1 MVEDGRYEQ
10 YPWGKI
16 AFNKLMNS
24 LRQDF
29 FVEKQLYYLGG
40 MTHVLNVWI
49 YECCSEVDKSIAC
62 RIDSV
67 NSTLPSTSFRQQT
80 KVDQKAKMTVGSLPL
95 DDFDDCTNPPPLE
108 LLTKSKAK
116 SDTSLAP
123 HFKKKTDA
131 EQKELVTGQEKIK
144 AHTSIK
150 EVNESPS
157 ETSNLNVDQTLHE
170 PYLMD
175 FGKQTPPEKINVFG
189 RTNHEKVLLNVDVNA
204 IESLVKTYNDDGNV
218 VSTGDHKRDEK
229 PSNESSLQVNFADLT
244 IPRETIE
251 VQNVHKESVT
261 EVKNAAF
268 QNLIDNRIAEIS
280 SPVIAIQS
288 DDLLQQGNLPD
299 LILLTDNIEV
309 QNELQESMDNI
320 IAGISTLGVAMA
332 VNSNDLSEKVNFP
345 DPFLHTDN
353 VEVSNK
359 PQESTNEISTNAFQE
374 SIDNIIAEIS
384 TPVVAMKRK
393 SISPKETNDSECQI
407 YDSRFPSDLSEVDMA
422 GDSIKRSCVVVSNE
436 ESLINIIKGF
446 NIPAVLPWH
455 IVNDVY
461 APIPSSNIDAEYLR
475 KRYAT
480 LLWNYEVK
488 KAKKVYS
495 SDHDDPPRPRPFYV
509 PPTDESNIVAIE

>member
-1 MVEDGRYEQ
+1 MEKNEKDGDDLETPNEQ
-10 YPWGKI
+10 PK
-16 AFNKLMNS
+16 
-24 LRQDF
+24 
-29 FVEKQLYYLGG
+29 
-40 MTHVLNVWI
+40 
-49 YECCSEVDKSIAC
+49 DK
-62 RIDSV
+62 
-67 NSTLPSTSFRQQT
+67 
-80 KVDQKAKMTVGSLPL
+80 
-95 DDFDDCTNPPPLE
+95 
-108 LLTKSKAK
+108 
-116 SDTSLAP
+116 
-123 HFKKKTDA
+123 
-131 EQKELVTGQEKIK
+131 
-144 AHTSIK
+144 
-150 EVNESPS
+150 
-157 ETSNLNVDQTLHE
+157 
-170 PYLMD
+170 
-175 FGKQTPPEKINVFG
+175 PEK
-189 RTNHEKVLLNVDVNA
+189 
-204 IESLVKTYNDDGNV
+204 NDDGNV

-229 PSNESSLQVNFADLT
+229 PSNESSLQFNFADLT

-251 VQNVHKESVT
+251 VQNVHKKSVT

-309 QNELQESMDNI
+309 QKELQESMDNI
-320 IAGISTLGVAMA
+320 IASISTLGVAMA

-353 VEVSNK
+353 VE
-359 PQESTNEISTNAFQE
+359 ESTNEISTNAFQE

-455 IVNDVY
+455 IVNNVY
-461 APIPSSNIDAEYLR
+461 APVNCDRNFHWVLAMISLKKRYIRVYDSMLSSHHRELSYEIHKLSVMLPTYLNDSEFLKNTQRTVWSSLKADCGVFVAAYAKFFSDQMQIPSSNIDAEYLR

-509 PPTDESNIVAIE
+509 PPTDESNIVAIK